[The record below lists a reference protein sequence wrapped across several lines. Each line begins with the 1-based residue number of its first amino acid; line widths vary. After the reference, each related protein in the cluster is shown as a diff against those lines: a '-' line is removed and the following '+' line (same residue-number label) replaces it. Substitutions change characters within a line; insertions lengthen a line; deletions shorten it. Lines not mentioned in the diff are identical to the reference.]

1 LGKTWMK
8 SWPQKIPQTLSY
20 PKLSLPEILRS
31 VAKKH
36 PHGTA
41 LIFQERIITY
51 KELDDLC
58 DRFAFSLMRLGTR
71 KGDMLALFMPNIPQ
85 FPICYFGAMRAGA
98 TVVPCSPLYRERE
111 LQFQLKDS
119 GARTIVALD
128 TLHSHLAPIRH
139 KTNLKNVIV
148 TSLLDCV
155 KTNGEVKPARLPDT
169 LPLGDLLKGRRGMPS
184 KVTFSVMR
192 DLALLQ
198 YTGGTTGVPKAA
210 VLTHYNLVVNAVQ
223 FGSWL
228 SSLQDGREVV
238 LAALPLFHI
247 FGMTTALN
255 MPILKAESIVLV
267 PKFEASQALKTIQR
281 HHVTFFPGVPAMYIA
296 LINHPQISEFDLR
309 TLRLCISGGS
319 SLPVEVMRRFEALT
333 NARLVEGY
341 GLTEASP
348 VTHCNPVDGPD
359 RVRPGSI
366 GLPLPDTDAKIVDI
380 ENGEKEM
387 PVNEV
392 GELTVRGPQVMARYW
407 NKPDET
413 NYALRHG
420 WLYTGDIAKMD
431 EEGYF
436 HIVDRKKDMI
446 NVSGFKVWPR
456 EVEEVLYEH
465 PAVKEAAVIGAADP
479 RRGETVK
486 AHIVLMGNLEV
497 TEEQIIQ
504 FCKSKMATFKVPT
517 KVEFAKELPK
527 TPVGKVLRRALRN

>member
-1 LGKTWMK
+1 MK
-8 SWPQKIPQTLSY
+8 SWPERIPQTLAY
-20 PKLSLPEILRS
+20 PKLSLPEVLRS

-41 LIFQERIITY
+41 LIFQERIMTY
-51 KELDDLC
+51 QELDDLC
-58 DRFAFSLMRLGTR
+58 DRFALSLMRLGMR
-71 KGDMLALFMPNIPQ
+71 KGDRLALFMPNIPQ

-111 LQFQLKDS
+111 LQFQLNDS
-119 GARTIVALD
+119 GAKTIVVLD
-128 TLHSHLAPIRH
+128 TLHSHLAPIRQ

-155 KTNGEVKPARLPDT
+155 KTNEEVRPAQLPGT
-169 LPLGDLLKGRRGMPS
+169 LPLGDLLESRRGMPS
-184 KVTFSVMR
+184 EVTFSVIR
-192 DLALLQ
+192 DLVLLQ

-228 SSLQDGREVV
+228 PSLEDGREVV
-238 LAALPLFHI
+238 LAALPLYHI

-267 PKFEASQALKTIQR
+267 PKFEALQALKTIQR
-281 HHVTFFPGVPAMYIA
+281 RHVTFFPGVPAMYIA
-296 LINHPQISEFDLR
+296 LINHPQISEFNLR

-348 VTHCNPVDGPD
+348 VTHCNPVNGPG

-392 GELTVRGPQVMARYW
+392 GELIVRGPQVMACYW

-413 NYALRHG
+413 NHALRRG

-436 HIVDRKKDMI
+436 YIVDRKKDMI

-465 PAVKEAAVIGAADP
+465 PAVKEAAVVGTADQ

-486 AHIVLMGNLEV
+486 AHIVLKDNLEV
-497 TEEQIIQ
+497 TEDQIIQ
-504 FCKSKMATFKVPT
+504 FCKRKMATFKVPT